1 MAGQQV
7 ALSALLLLAVWA
19 IFSPLYDFLRD
30 PKKLRRFPGISIAP
44 SFRRTRTLAV
54 HKAHLQHG
62 KAVRVGPTHVSF
74 ATVEAIRDIYGHGT
88 MAMKDNF
95 YGAFVSTHLNVSDA
109 QTKSVHNVKRKRFA
123 VAFAQKSIVELE
135 SIVHDHLVRLIRI
148 LDNKKGQEVDMK
160 QMMLY
165 LMYNV
170 ISVTMF
176 NQDPQFLER
185 DSTVVTAETISGE
198 KYEADLHRTLCGSLH
213 MSVSVGW
220 APKCIPWIKF
230 LTRWHDEWKDSDRIR
245 DITIHFVRNR
255 LRQDTDRVRAGQEP
269 LDDFMTTLLW
279 DKNNNPLCLEF
290 GELVTEAQNLF
301 NAAGENT
308 EIALTNILWLLMRTP
323 RVVEKLRRELND
335 ALPGGLN
342 ATGIPS
348 YEQIKD
354 LPYLRACIDEGLRLR
369 PSLPGGLP
377 RIVPKGGMQVSGEWF
392 DEGTTISVSTHTV
405 HRDPVIFHEDPEEYV
420 PERWLQPGGS
430 TLQRAFLAFSQGGR
444 GCLGR
449 NIAYFEMQLVVA
461 ALFLR
466 YDFSLRSKDW
476 ELGVNETFS
485 AHTAPLPATVVGR
498 YASKR

>member
-1 MAGQQV
+1 
-7 ALSALLLLAVWA
+7 
-19 IFSPLYDFLRD
+19 
-30 PKKLRRFPGISIAP
+30 
-44 SFRRTRTLAV
+44 
-54 HKAHLQHG
+54 
-62 KAVRVGPTHVSF
+62 
-74 ATVEAIRDIYGHGT
+74 
-88 MAMKDNF
+88 
-95 YGAFVSTHLNVSDA
+95 
-109 QTKSVHNVKRKRFA
+109 
-123 VAFAQKSIVELE
+123 
-135 SIVHDHLVRLIRI
+135 
-148 LDNKKGQEVDMK
+148 
-160 QMMLY
+160 MMLY

-198 KYEADLHRTLCGSLH
+198 QYEADLHKSLCGSLH
-213 MSVSVGW
+213 VSTSVGW

-230 LTRWHDEWKDSDRIR
+230 LTSWHEEWKDSDRIR

-279 DKNNNPLCLEF
+279 DKNKDPLCLEF

-335 ALPGGLN
+335 ALPGGLD

-405 HRDPVIFHEDPEEYV
+405 HRDPVIFQEDPEEYV

-430 TLQRAFLAFSQGGR
+430 LLQRAFLAFSQGGR

-449 NIAYFEMQLVVA
+449 NIAYLEMQLVVA
-461 ALFLR
+461 TLFLR
-466 YDFSLRSKDW
+466 YDFALRSKDW
-476 ELGVNETFS
+476 ELGINETFS

-498 YASKR
+498 